1 VSAYLTFVRVDSADN
16 IALANDADLKEA
28 AGPEAMDNA
37 AHVIHDASGIHRGDS
52 RDEKV

>member
-1 VSAYLTFVRVDSADN
+1 MSL
-16 IALANDADLKEA
+16 LANDVDLQEA

-37 AHVIHDASGIHRGDS
+37 TRVAHDHSGIHRGDS